1 MSKHSTITT
10 DQGGHT
16 VDINTISTADL
27 AAELERRRRQDAAD
41 ARAAQ
46 HLQRV
51 RDNRV
56 HEQARQRAAAQKAV
70 RDIIWHREHIAAHEA
85 KLAELDA
92 LDTYRNAQAWR
103 EGLADQWGERP
114 SILSL
119 ARDMGFTMFQDA
131 TDDYD
136 GTSHV
141 EDMDKQVPWDQRA
154 IDFEAGDPFKIDV
167 AICLNR
173 SQRVTYGS
181 GDDYR
186 AHENWRKAQYSGKW
200 YKQTLTLRDFHL
212 GDNHQLDGG
221 DRGVVALAV
230 PDSLADN
237 EDVVRVY
244 AVEWCKRWID
254 LTSPSG
260 QRLWL
265 RINYGRPL
273 PSYKTAFV
281 YEPTRYILVGTL
293 PNDMGMTMSVP
304 DYGEVTHS
312 VEYEEVVLPTGET
325 HIIEHEVMSV
335 EHKDAFD
342 IAHSAEVIGSV
353 RDYSVSDM
361 ALDIAY
367 WWFQEQRMLADA
379 VDDGH
384 TEGFVIPGAR
394 QDDTHFSVQRATITE
409 FAKSHSWTTGD
420 FDGWLRKRRINV
432 DAPMNAHLR
441 ALRASLPQEA
451 V

>member
-1 MSKHSTITT
+1 
-10 DQGGHT
+10 
-16 VDINTISTADL
+16 VDINTFSTAAL
-27 AAELERRRRQDAAD
+27 AAELERRRRQEAAEIRQAMQAERLRN
-41 ARAAQ
+41 ARQ
-46 HLQRV
+46 DESR
-51 RDNRV
+51 
-56 HEQARQRAAAQKAV
+56 RQRAAAEKAV
-70 RDIIWHREHIAAHEA
+70 RDIIWQREQQAAHEA

-103 EGLADQWGERP
+103 EGLADQWGERA

-154 IDFEAGDPFKIDV
+154 IDFEVGDPFKMQV

-173 SQRVTYGS
+173 SQRVTYGT

-200 YKQTLTLRDFHL
+200 YKQTLTLRDFHI
-212 GDNHQLDGG
+212 GDNHQLDAG
-221 DRGVVALAV
+221 DRGIVALAV
-230 PDSLADN
+230 PDSLGDTD
-237 EDVVRVY
+237 DVVRIY
-244 AVEWCKRWID
+244 AVEWEKLWLD
-254 LTSPSG
+254 LTNPAK
-260 QRLWL
+260 QRMWL

-281 YEPTRYILVGTL
+281 YEPTRFILVGTI
-293 PNDMGMTMSVP
+293 PNDMGMSASAP

-335 EHKDAFD
+335 EHKDVFD
-342 IAHSAEVIGSV
+342 MAHAAEAIGSV
-353 RDYSVSDM
+353 RDYTVADN

-367 WWFQEQRMLADA
+367 WWFQEQRIMADA
-379 VDDGH
+379 IEDGH

-394 QDDTHFSVQRATITE
+394 KDDTAFSMQRATITE
-409 FAKSHSWTTGD
+409 YAKSHGWTTGD
-420 FDGWLRKRRINV
+420 LDGWMRKRGLKA
-432 DAPMNAHLR
+432 DAPKNAHLR
-441 ALRASLPQEA
+441 ALRASLPAE
-451 V
+451 VLK